1 MIKAPHFR
9 SVFISDTHLGNKD
22 CKAEF
27 LLHFLNNMTC
37 DRLYLV
43 GDIVDMWSMSKQFR
57 WPDAH
62 NEVIHKVIQLSHEST
77 KVIFLPG
84 NHDAPLQ
91 KYSGMQFGD
100 IEIKRQ
106 YVHETAANK
115 RYLVLHGD
123 QCDGDVT
130 LGRFHAWIGD
140 KAYDA
145 LLFANRWFNLL
156 RSWRKQSY
164 WSLAGYIKQRVKGAN
179 KAIARYK
186 NATTKRAKEL
196 QLDGVICGHI
206 HHPES
211 DMVNGIH
218 YVNDGDWIENC
229 SALVEDNAGNLQLLD
244 WVVYTKQETLS
255 ELDLR
260 HLDSKNKAA

>member
-1 MIKAPHFR
+1 MVKAPHFR

-27 LLHFLNNMTC
+27 LLHFLNNMSC
-37 DRLYLV
+37 DTLYLV

-62 NEVIHKVIQLSHEST
+62 NEVMHKIISLSHAST

-100 IEIKRQ
+100 IEIHRQ
-106 YVHETAANK
+106 YVHKTADNK

-130 LGRFHAWIGD
+130 LGKLHAWIGD

-145 LLFANRWFNLL
+145 LLFVNRWFNRI
-156 RSWRKQSY
+156 RSWRDGHY
-164 WSLAGYIKQRVKGAN
+164 WSLAGYIKQRIKGAN
-179 KAIARYK
+179 QAIARYK
-186 NATTKRAKEL
+186 AATAKRAA
-196 QLDGVICGHI
+196 QMSLDGVICGHI

-211 DMVNGIH
+211 DIVDGIH

-229 SALVEDNAGNLQLLD
+229 SALVEDSHGELTLID
-244 WVVYTKQETLS
+244 WVAYTKEATVS
-255 ELDLR
+255 VLDVTEAEAAT
-260 HLDSKNKAA
+260 KAA

>member
-1 MIKAPHFR
+1 MLNAPHFR

-22 CKAEF
+22 CKADF

-37 DRLYLV
+37 ERLYLV

-57 WPDAH
+57 WPDSH
-62 NEVIHKVIQLSHEST
+62 NAVMHKIIELSHSST

-91 KYSGMQFGD
+91 KYSGMHFGD
-100 IEIKRQ
+100 IEIHRQ
-106 YVHETAANK
+106 YVHKTANNK
-115 RYLVLHGD
+115 RYLVMHGD

-130 LGRFHAWIGD
+130 LGKFHAWIGD
-140 KAYDA
+140 KAYDL
-145 LLFANRWFNLL
+145 LLFVNRWFN
-156 RSWRKQSY
+156 RIRRWQNGQY

-179 KAIARYK
+179 QAIERYK
-186 NATTKRAKEL
+186 HAVARRAKGM

-211 DMVNGIH
+211 DHVNGIH
-218 YVNDGDWIENC
+218 YVNDGDWVENC
-229 SALVEDNAGNLQLLD
+229 SALVENEKGVLNLID
-244 WVVYTKQETLS
+244 WVSYSKV
-255 ELDLR
+255 LR
-260 HLDSKNKAA
+260 NRAAEFDVITASKAA